1 MDKQKYQKDSIGD
14 SNDNNV
20 NNEKDFIQYF
30 RVFAVRND
38 VHLRIVIRWTF
49 FHAHSPVVAIVCHV
63 VFVCDAF
70 TLETT
75 TDQVNAL
82 GYFLV
87 SLGIGIQNKTDDG
100 H

>member
-14 SNDNNV
+14 GNNNNV
-20 NNEKDFIQYF
+20 NNKTDFIQYF
-30 RVFAVRND
+30 RVFAIRNNVR
-38 VHLRIVIRWTF
+38 LRVVIRRKF

-75 TDQVNAL
+75 TYRVNAS
-82 GYFLV
+82 GYSLL
-87 SLGIGIQNKTDDG
+87 SLGISI
-100 H
+100 